1 MTQLN
6 SVNNIVT
13 LTLNN
18 PPGNI
23 LTEPAF
29 IDLDVLHL
37 FLQENKS
44 RTLIISGAGRHF
56 SSGADLNII
65 NRKVKEETL
74 FADLQKGKELLNYLY
89 NLDIPVISAI
99 EGVCFGGGLEIA
111 LSSHIRVI
119 SEKSLLAFPETMH
132 NLMPGLS
139 GNYLV
144 KRYLTMG
151 KSLEF
156 ILANKILTADQAIK
170 EGIADYLCPAKTSYE
185 FALDLADKMTRDK
198 PIEVINSVM
207 KAIKNSYRLN
217 REDALEQETLLF
229 CQLAK
234 NAFRDA

>member
-1 MTQLN
+1 MTN
-6 SVNNIVT
+6 IESKDNIVVVT
-13 LTLNN
+13 LSNSHDNCL
-18 PPGNI
+18 
-23 LTEPAF
+23 ESPAF
-29 IDLDVLHL
+29 IDLI
-37 FLQENKS
+37 FLQSFINKYFAKA
-44 RTLIISGAGRHF
+44 LIIKGAGRHF
-56 SSGADLNII
+56 SSGADLKSLNAQ
-65 NRKVKEETL
+65 VKNNTL
-74 FADLQKGKELLNYLY
+74 CSELEKGRELLQYIY
-89 NLDIPVISAI
+89 DLDIPVISAI

-111 LSSHIRVI
+111 LSCHIRVI

-185 FALDLADKMTRDK
+185 FALNLADKMTRDK

-234 NAFRDA
+234 NAFRYA